1 MTPEEELKMT
11 EYIVKKVDIIDSKI
25 DSINSAILKLE
36 NRADMQERDIRELKA
51 EVNLLKNSQVLLKS
65 EINDLKIRDERNK
78 SRKWDKIEQWLLNG
92 ILAFIAGCIVYI
104 VKNGKIG
111 EIF

>member
-1 MTPEEELKMT
+1 
-11 EYIVKKVDIIDSKI
+11 
-25 DSINSAILKLE
+25 
-36 NRADMQERDIRELKA
+36 MQERDIRELKA

-78 SRKWDKIEQWLLNG
+78 SRKWDKIEQWILNG
-92 ILAFIAGCIVYI
+92 ILAFITGCIVYI